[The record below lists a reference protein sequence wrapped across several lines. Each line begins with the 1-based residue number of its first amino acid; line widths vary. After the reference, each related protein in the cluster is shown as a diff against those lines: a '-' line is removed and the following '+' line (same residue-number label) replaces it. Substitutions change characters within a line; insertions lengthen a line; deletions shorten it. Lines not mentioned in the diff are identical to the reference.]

1 MWNALS
7 LYKCTLG
14 LKIINFRSESMNRGE
29 GEMKIIWKKRG
40 TRVSFHFLNWI
51 KVFKIYQ
58 KTTNIWIKGE
68 NGGKRGKHF
77 KMKAIW

>member
-29 GEMKIIWKKRG
+29 GEMKIIWKKEKHIYIYNINYIPYDQVEVLDFNVPKPLIIFCNYFLG
-40 TRVSFHFLNWI
+40 DVS
-51 KVFKIYQ
+51 K
-58 KTTNIWIKGE
+58 
-68 NGGKRGKHF
+68 
-77 KMKAIW
+77 